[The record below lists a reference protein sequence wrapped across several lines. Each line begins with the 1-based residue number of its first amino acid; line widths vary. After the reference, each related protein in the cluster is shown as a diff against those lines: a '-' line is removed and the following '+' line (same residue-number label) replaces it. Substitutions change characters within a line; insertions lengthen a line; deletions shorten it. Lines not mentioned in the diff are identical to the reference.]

1 MEVWIGREGER
12 HGPYQEEDVR
22 QWLRSGELSR
32 DDLGWYEGLA
42 DWQPLAVLFADA
54 LKDTPEQPVN
64 APAAPPSPPPIT
76 AAPSAA
82 ATPSVAAR
90 ADYASFW
97 QRFAAWLLDYL
108 ILGVIG
114 ALIAVPM
121 NAYGILQQV
130 VDAMRESADAA
141 VMNQYAAAL
150 RPFSLVLV
158 VLGFVYYAAF
168 EASKWQATPGKLALR
183 LRVCDLDGKR
193 LTLGRSAARNSV
205 RLLNAVTSLIPF
217 ICYIAVAWTARKQG
231 LHDLLAKTLVLNGL
245 ASDGPTVAPPG
256 PDRRHGGGSLSA

>member
-32 DDLGWYEGLA
+32 DDLGWYAGMA
-42 DWQPLAVLFADA
+42 DWQPLATLFPDA
-54 LKDTPEQPVN
+54 LKEDPEQL
-64 APAAPPSPPPIT
+64 AAPSTPPPSEPPL
-76 AAPSAA
+76 APPPAPPSAA
-82 ATPSVAAR
+82 AL
-90 ADYASFW
+90 ADYATFW

-121 NAYGILQQV
+121 HAYEILQQV

-150 RPFSLVLV
+150 RSFSLVLV
-158 VLGFVYYAAF
+158 VLGFVYYVAF

-183 LRVCDLDGKR
+183 LRVCDLDGQR
-193 LTLGRSAARNSV
+193 LTLGRSAARNGV

-245 ASDGPTVAPPG
+245 ASDGPAAAPPG

>member
-32 DDLGWYEGLA
+32 DDLGWYAGLA
-42 DWQPLAVLFADA
+42 DWQPLAILFADA
-54 LKDTPEQPVN
+54 LKEIPEQRLDEPT
-64 APAAPPSPPPIT
+64 PPSPPPIT
-76 AAPSAA
+76 PLPTTPAVAAP
-82 ATPSVAAR
+82 
-90 ADYASFW
+90 ADYATFW

-141 VMNQYAAAL
+141 VINQYAAAL

-158 VLGFVYYAAF
+158 VLGFVYYAVF
-168 EASKWQATPGKLALR
+168 EASKWQATPGKMALR

-193 LTLGRSAARNSV
+193 LTLGRSAARNGV

-245 ASDGPTVAPPG
+245 ASDGPAVTPPG
-256 PDRRHGGGSLSA
+256 PERRHGGGSLSA

>member
-1 MEVWIGREGER
+1 V
-12 HGPYQEEDVR
+12 D
-22 QWLRSGELSR
+22 
-32 DDLGWYEGLA
+32 
-42 DWQPLAVLFADA
+42 
-54 LKDTPEQPVN
+54 
-64 APAAPPSPPPIT
+64 APAAPPSPPPIA
-76 AAPSAA
+76 AAPEAS
-82 ATPSVAAR
+82 TPSVAAR
-90 ADYASFW
+90 AEYAAFW

-193 LTLGRSAARNSV
+193 LTLGRSAARNGV

-217 ICYIAVAWTARKQG
+217 VCYIAVAWTARKQG

-245 ASDGPTVAPPG
+245 ASDGPTVVPPG

>member
-42 DWQPLAVLFADA
+42 DWQPLAILFADA
-54 LKDTPEQPVN
+54 LKEDPERRLDEPT
-64 APAAPPSPPPIT
+64 APSSPPPMVAPPAPAVT
-76 AAPSAA
+76 ALAEY
-82 ATPSVAAR
+82 AT
-90 ADYASFW
+90 FW

-158 VLGFVYYAAF
+158 ALGFVYYVAF

-193 LTLGRSAARNSV
+193 LTLGRSAARNGV

-245 ASDGPTVAPPG
+245 ASDGPAAAPPG